1 MATKLILDS
10 YIIVWY
16 NIIILFFI
24 IGGCSSFSPIYNN
37 GLEMSPFLYPWL
49 RNGTP
54 KTVPYVPEPYLTPR
68 CKGCKYDPSI
78 WI

>member
-16 NIIILFFI
+16 NIIILLFI
-24 IGGCSSFSPIYNN
+24 IGGCSSPPIYNN

>member
-24 IGGCSSFSPIYNN
+24 IGGCSSSPPIYNN